1 MSYRKWE
8 KDIEQCVKRLFSM
21 ENAVE
26 QWMKN
31 GGGNM
36 EVFGFLNPEG
46 NTAIDLPRHP
56 YLDLNKT
63 EQKVWTQCFGK
74 PLQVPKDLLS
84 RVSIKDFLDTVKER
98 REMYR
103 ECIAFTNNSRFRNK
117 NYKTEPKAANSSQ
130 TNPHGYSTKK
140 KTNPKK
146 GGRPNPNRRYKPK
159 TNPNYKGKRP
169 GNRNAPKRKPKA
181 SS

>member
-26 QWMKN
+26 KWTKH

-56 YLDLNKT
+56 YLDLDKI
-63 EQKVWTQCFGK
+63 EQKVWAQCFGE
-74 PLQVPKDLLS
+74 PLKVPKDLLT
-84 RVSIKDFLDTVKER
+84 RISIREFLDTAKER
-98 REMYR
+98 REIYR

-117 NYKTEPKAANSSQ
+117 NYKTPPKENKPA
-130 TNPHGYSTKK
+130 

-146 GGRPNPNRRYKPK
+146 GGSPYPKRRYKPK

-169 GNRNAPKRKPKA
+169 GYRNAPKRKP
-181 SS
+181 